1 MAAHSDVVVSRVN
14 IAVFTFYLDG
24 IENPHPGGFTSS
36 YLGMQ
41 AAVKER
47 ESE

>member
-1 MAAHSDVVVSRVN
+1 MVN
-14 IAVFTFYLDG
+14 EPFNVNLDFFFGDLDG

-47 ESE
+47 